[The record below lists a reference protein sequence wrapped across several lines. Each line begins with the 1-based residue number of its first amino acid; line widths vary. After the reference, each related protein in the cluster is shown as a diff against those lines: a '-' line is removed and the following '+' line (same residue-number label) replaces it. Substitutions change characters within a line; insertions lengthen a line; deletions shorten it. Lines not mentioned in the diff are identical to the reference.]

1 MMKFFRKHRNTLM
14 IVIAVLAIPFIFYFN
29 KTDFAAH
36 GQGDFGT
43 FHGRTI
49 PMIEAQRYARL
60 YGLATQL
67 GMTDFIR
74 DLTFGAQGENDRI
87 YAFIY
92 NLLILRRESERLGI
106 QPTAPE
112 RVDFVRNL
120 RVFRGA
126 SGAFD
131 VAKYNELS
139 QNFLAPNG
147 LTDDQIED
155 LARDD
160 IALRRLKDL
169 VAVGVSVPDSET
181 KENYDRAYGRIS
193 ASVLRLR
200 SADFG
205 KDITVSDDEIK
216 KYFDSHK
223 EELKTEDKRKID
235 FVSLTL
241 SDEQKKLTG
250 KDRVDALQK
259 LADRANDFTQGLLE
273 KGETFQQVAAKFQLP
288 VQSTG
293 EFTAGKPDPKLGQE
307 GGQIANLAF
316 QLTKEDPNSEPI
328 SVGDGYSIVHLAGIT
343 PARPLT
349 MEEAKPK
356 IVDSIKASRTREA
369 LSLKASQAVHDL
381 REGLKAGEP
390 LSFAAEKVNL
400 KAEKV
405 PTFTMIQDDEEA
417 NKKLKDE
424 APDMLAVRNAV
435 TTLQPGDVS
444 DFYPLEDGGII
455 AVLEKREPPDEAK
468 YGGKKKELADRINTV
483 KRDIVFG
490 EWLQEK
496 QREAGIL
503 KSEPTTKPG

>member
-29 KTDFAAH
+29 KTDFSVH

-43 FHGRTI
+43 FHGRRI
-49 PMIEAQRYARL
+49 PMVEAQRYAKL

-67 GMTDFIR
+67 GMTDFIK

-120 RVFRGA
+120 AVFRGV

-139 QNFLAPNG
+139 QDFLAPNG
-147 LTDDQIED
+147 LTDDQVED
-155 LARDD
+155 LARDG

-169 VAVGVSVPDSET
+169 VDVGVSVPDSET
-181 KENYDRAYGRIS
+181 KENYDRVYGRIS

-200 SADFG
+200 NADFG
-205 KDITVSDDEIK
+205 KDIKVSDDDIK

-223 EELKTEDKRKID
+223 EELKSEEKRKIEY
-235 FVSLTL
+235 VSLTL
-241 SDEQKKLTG
+241 GEDQKKLTG

-259 LADRANDFTQGLLE
+259 LADRANDFIQALLE
-273 KGETFQQVAAKFQLP
+273 KGQTFQQVASKFPVP

-293 EFTAGKPDPKLGQE
+293 EFTANKPDPKLGQE
-307 GGQIANLAF
+307 GGQITNLAF
-316 QLTKEDPNSEPI
+316 QLTNEDPNSEPI
-328 SVGDGYSIVHLAGIT
+328 SVGDGYYIVHLAGIS

-349 MEEAKPK
+349 MDEAKPK
-356 IVDSIKASRTREA
+356 IVDSIKAGRTREA
-369 LSLKASQAVHDL
+369 MALKASQAVHDL
-381 REGLKAGEP
+381 REDLKAGQP
-390 LSFAAEKVNL
+390 LASAAEKVNL
-400 KAEKV
+400 KAEKI
-405 PTFTMIQDDEEA
+405 PTFTMMPDDEEA
-417 NKKLKDE
+417 NKAKE
-424 APDMLAVRNAV
+424 AATDMLAIRNAV
-435 TTLQPGDVS
+435 AMLQPGDVS
-444 DFYPLEDGGII
+444 DFYPWEDGGII
-455 AVLEKREPPDEAK
+455 AVLEKREPPDDAK
-468 YGGKKKELADRINTV
+468 YGGKKKELADRIKTV
-483 KRDIVFG
+483 KRSIVFD

-496 QREAGIL
+496 QHEAGIL
-503 KSEPTTKPG
+503 KSEPTKSS